1 MTKVSSSCSCALTV
15 SKMQQARRIIWL
27 FYAFQITVTMML
39 WLPMFYAYQQQMGL
53 SETQILNIQSLYYVS
68 FCILELPTGFLADRL
83 GHRNCMRVGAAL
95 HVLTHL
101 LPIYWT
107 TYAGFAA
114 HWLLLALSRSLIS
127 GAASAYV
134 YNKLEELGQAELYKE
149 TEGRGRAWSL
159 AVKVVG
165 FFCTD
170 WLTRIDPTLPYWGS
184 AASAVISTYVAF
196 RFPAVVN
203 AAPAGAG
210 EIGPAQP
217 AKAPPR
223 LAGVL
228 LLLRDNPRMLVV
240 MLQGV
245 ALFTLTRIV
254 QVNLFN
260 PILEAQGFKVYQFGR
275 ILAMNTLFEALGA
288 AYPKVLRRW
297 VSDFQAVFW
306 LTLAMGG
313 CCWGLTRC
321 NWLGCLAWLN
331 AFSVIT
337 GLAYPVQRQVMNEH
351 IPDSDY
357 RASMLSAESLVDR
370 AVCAWVAHRLGLALQ
385 AQQMNFFLQAAGAAS
400 IFSCALLWPVYFAMP
415 KRQAASQP
423 PPQ

>member
-1 MTKVSSSCSCALTV
+1 
-15 SKMQQARRIIWL
+15 MQQARRIIWL

-39 WLPMFYAYQQQMGL
+39 WIPMFYAYQQRMGL
-53 SETQILNIQSLYYVS
+53 SEAQILNIQSLYYIS
-68 FCILELPTGFLADRL
+68 FCLLELPTGFLADRL
-83 GHRNCMRVGAAL
+83 GHRNCMRVGAAM

-101 LPIYWT
+101 LPVYWT
-107 TYAGFAA
+107 TYAGFAV

-134 YNKLEELGQAELYKE
+134 YNKLEELGHVELYKE

-159 AVKVVG
+159 AVKVLG
-165 FFCTD
+165 FFGTD
-170 WLTRIDPTLPYWGS
+170 SLTRMDPTLPYWAS
-184 AASAVISTYVAF
+184 AASAALSTYFAF
-196 RFPAVVN
+196 RFPAAVN
-203 AAPAGAG
+203 GV
-210 EIGPAQP
+210 
-217 AKAPPR
+217 AKAAKEPPR
-223 LAGVL
+223 LGRVL
-228 LLLRDNPRMLVV
+228 SLLRDNPRMLVV

-260 PILEAQGFKVYQFGR
+260 PILEAQSFRLDQFGR
-275 ILAMNTLFEALGA
+275 IMAMNTLFESLGA
-288 AYPKVLRRW
+288 AYPKLLRRF

-321 NWLGCLAWLN
+321 GWLGCLAWLN
-331 AFSVIT
+331 LFSVIT

-400 IFSCALLWPVYFAMP
+400 LISCLLLWPVYFALP
-415 KRQAASQP
+415 GIKPVAVEP